1 MQPEHFAFG
10 GGAATS
16 TANPIVIL
24 IVLLIGVLIL
34 TLRRPRVIMPVMLTF
49 LLIPFGQVIV
59 VAGLHFQMLRL
70 VTVIVLIRMIWS
82 GVITG
87 RDKPALPI
95 SHPLDRLVIYCAV
108 AGAVAFLLRFPLWDA
123 FINQLGNLLTS
134 LGVYFALRFLI
145 RDQEDVI
152 RCMKSLALVAALGCM
167 LMMFEDLTGR
177 NLVGYIGGVPVFA
190 ALREGRVRAQAFF
203 ENPILAGSFGATLFP
218 LTVCLWLH
226 SKKTRKYAVLCALG
240 ATGMTLASA
249 SSTPALAYLA
259 GLLAFAFWPMR
270 KAMRIVRWGIV
281 VMLIC
286 LHLVMKGPVWSL
298 IAHIDIIGGNSADH
312 RYQLVNQ
319 CILHFRE
326 WWLIG
331 TSDNGNWGW
340 DMWDTANQYVG
351 TAESGGIVTL
361 LFFIAIIARGF
372 QSIGKARRA
381 VSTDRTKQL
390 FFWSIG
396 AALFAHCAAFFGI
409 GYYDQT
415 IVSWDALLIMI
426 IVSTGAA
433 VVVPEAASVPSRIPD
448 KVKARFEKWEQPATT
463 SKALSD
469 RFYPSPPL
477 RR

>member
-10 GGAATS
+10 GGASTS
-16 TANPIVIL
+16 TANPAIIL
-24 IVLLIGVLIL
+24 VVLLMGVLIL
-34 TLRRPRVIMPVMLTF
+34 TLSRPRVIMPVMLTF
-49 LLIPFGQVIV
+49 LMIPFGQVIV

-82 GVITG
+82 GAITG
-87 RDKPALPI
+87 RDKPAFPV
-95 SHPLDRLVIYCAV
+95 SHPIDKMVICCAV
-108 AGAVAFLLRFPLWDA
+108 AGAVAFLFRFPLWDA
-123 FINQLGNLLTS
+123 VINQLGNLLTT
-134 LGVYFALRFLI
+134 LGVYFALRFLM
-145 RDQEDVI
+145 RDEEDVI
-152 RCMKSLALVAALGCM
+152 RCLKSLALVAALGCL

-190 ALREGRVRAQAFF
+190 ALRDGRVRAQAFF
-203 ENPILAGSFGATLFP
+203 ENPILAGSFGATLLP
-218 LTVCLWLH
+218 LSVCLWIH
-226 SKKTRKYAVLCALG
+226 DKKTRVYAVMCALG

-249 SSTPALAYLA
+249 SSTPALSYLA
-259 GLLAFAFWPMR
+259 GLLALAFWPMR
-270 KAMRIVRWGIV
+270 KAMRLVRWGIV

-372 QSIGKARRA
+372 QSIGRARRA
-381 VSTDRTKQL
+381 VSADRTKQL
-390 FFWSIG
+390 FFWSFG

-415 IVSWDALLIMI
+415 IVSWEALLIMI
-426 IVSTGAA
+426 IVATGAA
-433 VVVPEAASVPSRIPD
+433 VTVPEAASVPAGVPIRG
-448 KVKARFEKWEQPATT
+448 RFGKWAQPTATR
-463 SKALSD
+463 KALSD